1 VTGEA
6 QKKQRY
12 RNDRSLRD
20 DRSDARAH
28 PEMCAPEARIPNS
41 SERHVPK
48 SGEEYASPSLT
59 RRHFVAGV
67 LGMGAAIAA
76 AEGGVM
82 LSGCASPK
90 EQQFEDLVS
99 KGVEDKNIVALDV
112 APEQIVETTDFEE
125 VSMEDYLKLQATYE
139 LPFGC
144 LVHQMSSSSA
154 LVLLPG
160 GQGESLRKIAILDLG
175 SGEVTTVIN
184 APVGTGRNM
193 LIYDA
198 RASENALIWVE
209 LDLGDQTW
217 RVYAAVLN
225 GAAVGEA
232 WMVEEGNADYE
243 PSMLA
248 VAGSKVYW
256 TVMPLAT
263 GPANQEDSFLRALEL
278 GQGGDTAQGA
288 QNGAAVQSDQGA
300 QSTQASRGTPY
311 TVLTSHGRMITN
323 PLVSDGVVTFV
334 PRVDT
339 ENVYYQLTAL
349 NCSDDKPVDFTVLPQ
364 ALRVTEALYM
374 KGSFTFSIEDNY
386 NYARGLSHFGTYQDL
401 GSGTYLHV
409 SRPPLCSSARFQD
422 FLLVKT
428 PVSIVGIDP
437 IGKKVFVID
446 PPPQST
452 DYGEVLAGWGIQDR
466 IVTSSIRVTEDGN
479 MEATL
484 VRVFDPIT

>member
-1 VTGEA
+1 VTGKA

-20 DRSDARAH
+20 DRFDARTH
-28 PEMCAPEARIPNS
+28 PKTLSLKTPI
-41 SERHVPK
+41 SENCDQHAFE
-48 SGEEYASPSLT
+48 SGEEYVSPPLT

-67 LGMGAAIAA
+67 LGVGVALVA
-76 AEGGVM
+76 AEGGAV
-82 LSGCASPK
+82 LSGCSPSK
-90 EQQFEDLVS
+90 EQQFEELVS
-99 KGVEDKNIVALDV
+99 KGVEDQDIVTLNV
-112 APEQIVETTDFEE
+112 ASDQILETTDFEE
-125 VSMEDYLKLQATYE
+125 VELENYLKLQTTHE

-144 LVHQMSSSSA
+144 LVHQMSSLAA

-160 GQGESLRKIAILDLG
+160 GQGESLRKIGILDLA
-175 SGEVTTVIN
+175 SGEVTPVVST
-184 APVGTGRNM
+184 PVGTGKNM

-198 RASENALIWVE
+198 RASTNALIWVE
-209 LDLGDQTW
+209 LDLGDHSW
-217 RVYAAVLN
+217 RTYAAVLN
-225 GAAVGEA
+225 GTAVGEA

-256 TVMPLAT
+256 TVMPVAT
-263 GPANQEDSFLRALEL
+263 GPANQEDSYLRALEL
-278 GQGGDTAQGA
+278 GRGGDAAQDSAATAQG
-288 QNGAAVQSDQGA
+288 
-300 QSTQASRGTPY
+300 TQAATAQGTPY

-323 PLVSDGVVTFV
+323 PLVTDGVVTFV

-386 NYARGLSHFGTYQDL
+386 DYAGGLSHFGTYQDL
-401 GSGTYLHV
+401 GDETYLHV
-409 SRPPLCSSARFQD
+409 SRPPLCPVACFQD

-428 PVSIVGIDP
+428 PASIVGIDP
-437 IGKKVFVID
+437 AGKKVFVID

-452 DYGEVLAGWGIQDR
+452 DYGEVLVGWGIQDR
-466 IVTSSIRVTEDGN
+466 VVTSSIRVTEDGN

-484 VRVFDPIT
+484 VRVFDPAT

>member
-1 VTGEA
+1 VTGKA

-20 DRSDARAH
+20 DRSDTCTH
-28 PEMCAPEARIPNS
+28 PEKRVSEARISSS
-41 SERHVPK
+41 SEQHVPE
-48 SGEEYASPSLT
+48 SGKEYASPSLT

-67 LGMGAAIAA
+67 LGMGAAIAT

-82 LSGCASPK
+82 LSGCAPSK

-99 KGVEDKNIVALDV
+99 KGVEDQNIVALDV

-125 VSMEDYLKLQATYE
+125 VPMEDYLKLQTTHE

-144 LVHQMSSSSA
+144 LVHQMSSSAA

-160 GQGESLRKIAILDLG
+160 GQGESLRKIGILDLE
-175 SGEVTTVIN
+175 SGEMTTVIN
-184 APVGTGRNM
+184 APVGTGKNM

-225 GAAVGEA
+225 EAAVGEA

-256 TVMPLAT
+256 TVMPVAT

-278 GQGGDTAQGA
+278 GQSGDVAQGT
-288 QNGAAVQSDQGA
+288 QNGAAAQSDQGA
-300 QSTQASRGTPY
+300 QSTQTSRGTPY

-323 PLVSDGVVTFV
+323 PLVTDGIVTFV

-349 NCSDDKPVDFTVLPQ
+349 NCSDDTPVDFTVLPQ
-364 ALRVTEALYM
+364 ALRVTEAIYM
-374 KGSFTFSIEDNY
+374 EGSFTFNIEDNY

-401 GSGTYLHV
+401 GNETYLRV
-409 SRPPLCSSARFQD
+409 NRPPLCPVARFQD

-428 PVSIVGIDP
+428 PASIVGIDP
-437 IGKKVFVID
+437 TGKKVFVID
-446 PPPQST
+446 PPSQST
-452 DYGEVLAGWGIQDR
+452 DYGEVLAGWGIQKR
-466 IVTSSIRVTEDGN
+466 IVTSSIRLTDDGD

-484 VRVFDPIT
+484 IRVFDPAI